1 MNEYLKVVFTAD
13 TKKFLTG
20 LNRVSAEMKRV
31 GQGMESFGRTMS
43 MRVTA
48 PIVAF
53 GVASVKAFGDQE
65 KAEFK
70 LRAALQANGREVNKL
85 FDDYKAFAS
94 GLQDVTVVGDE
105 TSLAMLQVAENMG
118 LTGESAKRAVRNAIG
133 LSSAFGIATQSA
145 MRYTAMLEQ
154 GDTTMLNRY
163 IPTLRGIEDETE
175 RVAAAQQIL
184 SNGFQTALAEADT
197 FSGQMQQ
204 LTNNFGDF
212 QEVVGQVVAESLLPF
227 TDTLNR
233 MTLELKA
240 LSPEQIRSKVEFA
253 AIAAAIPLVTIAVGS
268 LIKSVGVITPLL
280 KSLFLLIRAHPIG
293 ALATAMGV
301 LSIKALAVARDVRK
315 LRDDYEDLTTL
326 GEEDFGN
333 RELARLDLLIA
344 DLTQRL
350 LDFSYAGA
358 TTESGIEALRGQYAL
373 LEDQLATLIELRAQ
387 LAFPVRTATE
397 ALPGEIIPDA
407 PIRPR
412 IQVLPPD
419 EGVDVTPIE
428 QGIQEALDGVD
439 FGFPANSIGFMNDQI
454 ALLQQKML
462 SATDPTTIIQYQQAI
477 EQLQQRIADLTDTSV
492 ELEEVSFSLSAIFD
506 RFGESIANMFAQ
518 AIVEAKS
525 FADVLKQIGKMILS
539 TGLQLLIRGFL
550 MGGLG
555 GGGFLGSGGGL
566 FSMLGIT
573 KVNDALITSA
583 GDVIKFHPDDNI
595 LAMKDLSML
604 GGGQSV
610 NVVVTGQLRGED
622 IFLSGTRGG
631 ARFNR

>member
-70 LRAALQANGREVNKL
+70 LRAALQANGREVGKL

-105 TSLAMLQVAENMG
+105 TSLAMLQVAESMG
-118 LTGESAKRAVRNAIG
+118 LTGESAKRAVKNAIG
-133 LSSAFGIATQSA
+133 MSSAFDIAARSA
-145 MRYTAMLEQ
+145 IRYTAALEN

-163 IPTLRGIEDETE
+163 IPTLRSIEDETE
-175 RVAAAQQIL
+175 RLAAAHERL
-184 SNGFQTALAEADT
+184 SNGFQTALAEANT
-197 FSGQMQQ
+197 FSGKVQQ
-204 LTNNFGDF
+204 LTHNFGDF
-212 QEVVGQVVAESLLPF
+212 QETVGQVVAESLLPF

-233 MTLELKA
+233 ITLELKA

-301 LSIKALAVARDVRK
+301 LSIKALAAARDVRK

-326 GEEDFGN
+326 GEEDFGD

-350 LDFSYAGA
+350 LNFSYAGA

-373 LEDQLATLIELRAQ
+373 LGDQLATLIELRAQ

-492 ELEEVSFSLSAIFD
+492 ELEEVSFSLSGIFE

-525 FADVLKQIGKMILS
+525 FSDVLKQIGKMILS

>member
-212 QEVVGQVVAESLLPF
+212 QETVGQVVAESLLPF

-233 MTLELKA
+233 LTLELKA

-253 AIAAAIPLVTIAVGS
+253 AFAAAIPLVTIALGS
-268 LIKSVGVITPLL
+268 LIKNIGILIGVLKTLL
-280 KSLFLLIRAHPIG
+280 KFSRAHPYI
-293 ALATAMGV
+293 ALATAIG
-301 LSIKALAVARDVRK
+301 
-315 LRDDYEDLTTL
+315 TL
-326 GEEDFGN
+326 GYTFYSEIKSVRGFVDELERFDNLDIEDKLKGIQMTTDKAGRSFGKY
-333 RELARLDLLIA
+333 AA
-344 DLTQRL
+344 DLFRC
-350 LDFSYAGA
+350 
-358 TTESGIEALRGQYAL
+358 
-373 LEDQLATLIELRAQ
+373 
-387 LAFPVRTATE
+387 
-397 ALPGEIIPDA
+397 
-407 PIRPR
+407 
-412 IQVLPPD
+412 
-419 EGVDVTPIE
+419 
-428 QGIQEALDGVD
+428 
-439 FGFPANSIGFMNDQI
+439 
-454 ALLQQKML
+454 
-462 SATDPTTIIQYQQAI
+462 
-477 EQLQQRIADLTDTSV
+477 
-492 ELEEVSFSLSAIFD
+492 
-506 RFGESIANMFAQ
+506 
-518 AIVEAKS
+518 
-525 FADVLKQIGKMILS
+525 
-539 TGLQLLIRGFL
+539 
-550 MGGLG
+550 
-555 GGGFLGSGGGL
+555 
-566 FSMLGIT
+566 
-573 KVNDALITSA
+573 
-583 GDVIKFHPDDNI
+583 
-595 LAMKDLSML
+595 
-604 GGGQSV
+604 
-610 NVVVTGQLRGED
+610 
-622 IFLSGTRGG
+622 
-631 ARFNR
+631 